1 MGWNL
6 EPVPSST
13 KRAAMTPRRRKLY
26 MKNPISLA
34 RGLALVAT
42 LLCGMPAFG
51 QEPPPSPAT
60 STDRIQQLEQEVAAL
75 RAAIAELAKP
85 EAPVQVPAD
94 RLAEVEGKIDV
105 LAAEIEKLKIGEA
118 AVAADQSDQGMGPA
132 ASKVYR
138 TERGVSIGGYGEA
151 LYQKFDDS
159 RDDGRASGRTDSAD
173 LLRAVVYFGYK
184 WNDRLLFNSEVEFEH
199 GGEEV
204 GVEFAYLDYL
214 WKPQANLRGGLLLVP
229 MGFVNELHE
238 PTVFHG
244 AKRPDVERLILPS
257 TWRENGFGLYGDV
270 GPITYRTYLLNGFD
284 ASGFTAVGLRGGRQN
299 GAEAKA
305 ERFAWVGRADYTA
318 LPGLLAGLSAYV
330 GKAGQGEGAAV
341 GTQIVEGHVE
351 WKRNGV
357 ELRALGVQANLDD
370 VARLNGE
377 LGLSGNRSV
386 GERLTGGYLQ
396 AAYDLFTLFP
406 QGDQALAPF
415 ARFESFDTQDR
426 VPSGFAKNPAND
438 IDVLTLGLTYK
449 PIPQMV
455 FKLDYQDYENGAD
468 TGIDQ
473 VNLAFGYVF

>member
-6 EPVPSST
+6 EPVPSAY
-13 KRAAMTPRRRKLY
+13 KRAAMTPRQRKLY
-26 MKNPISLA
+26 MKNRKSLA
-34 RGLALVAT
+34 RSLALVA
-42 LLCGMPAFG
+42 LLFGGAAAFAQAPPAG
-51 QEPPPSPAT
+51 APSP
-60 STDRIQQLEQEVAAL
+60 DRIEQLEREVAAL

-85 EAPVQVPAD
+85 EAPVQVSAD
-94 RLAEVEGKIDV
+94 RLAEVERKIDV

-118 AVAADQSDQGMGPA
+118 AVAADRGDKGMGPA

-138 TERGVSIGGYGEA
+138 TERGISIGGYGEA
-151 LYQKFDDS
+151 QYQKFEDS
-159 RDDGRASGRTDSAD
+159 RDNGAPSGRTDQAD

-238 PTVFHG
+238 PTVYHG
-244 AKRPDVERLILPS
+244 AKRPDVERQILPS
-257 TWRENGFGLYGDV
+257 TWRENGLGLYGDV

-284 ASGFTAVGLRGGRQN
+284 ASGFTASGLRGGRQN

-318 LPGLLAGLSAYV
+318 VPGLLAGVSAYV
-330 GKAGQGEGAAV
+330 GEAGQGEGAAV
-341 GTQIVEGHVE
+341 GTQIIEGHVE
-351 WKRNGV
+351 WKRNGF
-357 ELRALGVQANLDD
+357 ELRALGVQADLDD
-370 VARLNGE
+370 VAKLNVE

-386 GERLTGGYLQ
+386 GERLVGGYLQ

-406 QGDQALAPF
+406 QGEQALLPF

-426 VPSGFAKNPAND
+426 VPVGFAKSPAND
-438 IDVLTLGLTYK
+438 LDVLTLGLSYK

-455 FKLDYQDYENGAD
+455 FKLDYQDYDNGAG

-473 VNLAFGYVF
+473 LNVAFGYVF